1 MSKNSF
7 ILYYNHKEI
16 FDELDD
22 AEAGR
27 LIKAIFEYEINGI
40 TPKEKLIKAVMV
52 TIKQVLDDNKQSYEQ
67 ICLRN
72 QLNGRLG
79 GRPKKTQ
86 KTQMV
91 ILETQQNPK
100 NLDIDIDTDIDIN
113 NKKRNIKEKFKK
125 PTLEELE
132 EYKKEI
138 NGTVDVQHF
147 IDYYESNG
155 WLVGKNHM
163 KDWKATYRNWN
174 RKQQPIK
181 SNEIIPEWVGKEIEE
196 KEANEEQIL
205 EMERMLSKYR

>member
-1 MSKNSF
+1 MEVKESIIFYKSF
-7 ILYYNHKEI
+7 FEAIKELPPENQIEVYN
-16 FDELDD
+16 
-22 AEAGR
+22 
-27 LIKAIFEYEINGI
+27 AIFQKYFYDNDINLSGI
-40 TPKEKLIKAVMV
+40 SKGIVALIIPNIDSA
-52 TIKQVLDDNKQSYEQ
+52 NKRYFANIQ
-67 ICLRN
+67 
-72 QLNGRLG
+72 NGKKG
-79 GRPKKTQ
+79 GRPKANENPTITQ
-86 KTQMV
+86 IKP
-91 ILETQQNPK
+91 NN
-100 NLDIDIDTDIDIN
+100 NLNVNDNVNDN
-113 NKKRNIKEKFKK
+113 VNVNKLKENIKEKKQFKK